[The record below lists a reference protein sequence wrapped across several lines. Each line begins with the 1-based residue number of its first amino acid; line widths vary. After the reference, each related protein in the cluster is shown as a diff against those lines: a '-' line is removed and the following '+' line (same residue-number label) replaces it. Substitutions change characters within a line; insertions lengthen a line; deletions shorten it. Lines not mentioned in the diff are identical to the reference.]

1 MIISTGDTVTAAP
14 GENGKGLDGGS
25 GYSGGGGPGSSYR
38 GNGGRNGGDG
48 QDGDRGLGGHGSG
61 MDISLYTFTT
71 WSLSPGLGGK
81 HFFYFGGGGG
91 GGVLVDG
98 VGPDREGWGGE
109 YYEGEGYGGGGCGAS
124 SENSNGLQGVIL
136 IEISN

>member
-1 MIISTGDTVTAAP
+1 
-14 GENGKGLDGGS
+14 
-25 GYSGGGGPGSSYR
+25 
-38 GNGGRNGGDG
+38 
-48 QDGDRGLGGHGSG
+48 